1 MSALYN
7 TDTEATVLGC
17 VLLDKD
23 ALYKIVPLLSPA
35 DFSLEAHR
43 RIYHTV
49 QGLANAGE
57 PVDDLTVVDAL
68 AASGQLEAVGGMAA
82 VSSLSDQVSAG
93 MARVANVERYAK
105 VILDKS
111 HRRKAHAAASACL
124 AATEDA
130 QTSTNDC
137 IRQIQ
142 EALLAI
148 EADGGKRTALSSK
161 SVMQDVSAE
170 IERQRSQAGL
180 VGLTTGIPALDLSTG
195 GIRRGELWTVGA
207 LPGKGKTALGVQIL
221 LANVVEGLPVMFF
234 SIEMS
239 YIELGKRFLAANS
252 NFSASLIRNPRYIPR
267 ERDLELSADLAKVA
281 DLPFYVDDRGTLKID
296 QIVANAR
303 LHIRR
308 HGVELIV
315 VDYLQIVHSPVR
327 ETRDRVA
334 AVSNALRQLAKS
346 ENVAVVQL
354 SQLARPKDIN
364 DRPTM
369 IQLKESGD
377 VEAHS
382 HVIVMPYLPV
392 DDSGELIEKEQVLIV
407 AKNRNGSVGQIP
419 VVFDTKRLQFI
430 ERT

>member
-1 MSALYN
+1 
-7 TDTEATVLGC
+7 
-17 VLLDKD
+17 
-23 ALYKIVPLLSPA
+23 
-35 DFSLEAHR
+35 
-43 RIYHTV
+43 
-49 QGLANAGE
+49 
-57 PVDDLTVVDAL
+57 
-68 AASGQLEAVGGMAA
+68 MAA
-82 VSSLSDQVSAG
+82 VSNLGTNVAVG
-93 MARVANVERYAK
+93 MARIANVENYAK
-105 VILDKS
+105 TILDKS
-111 HRRKAHAAASACL
+111 RRRKAHAAAVALL

-130 QTSTNDC
+130 RTSTDDC
-137 IRQIQ
+137 LRGIQ
-142 EALLAI
+142 ESLLSI
-148 EADGGKRTALSSK
+148 EADGGKKTARSIK
-161 SVMQDVSAE
+161 PVMKDVSAE
-170 IERQRSQAGL
+170 IERQRSQEGL
-180 VGLTTGIPALDLSTG
+180 VGLTTGTPALDLSTG
-195 GIRRGELWTVGA
+195 GIRKGELWTIGA

-221 LANVVEGLPVMFF
+221 LANAVEGIPVMPF

-239 YIELGKRFLAANS
+239 DIELGKRFLAANS
-252 NFSASLIRNPRYIPR
+252 NFSAGLIRNPRFIPR